1 MELVNLDRIIG
12 NQPFERIYLEAFPAE
27 ERIALTDLQDLSDA
41 NVNIYLSQLEQAGEM
56 CGLAIHYALPGEKG
70 FLLYFAMD
78 SRLRGQGIGTQAL
91 ALFKQIYPGGIILEC
106 ELIGENAENEELRQ
120 ARYRFYLRNG
130 LSDSGTISE
139 NMGGKYH
146 LMRSTAQITP
156 LEYQE
161 AVHHFGIKATL
172 MELND

>member
-1 MELVNLDRIIG
+1 MELVNLDQVTG
-12 NQPFERIYLEAFPAE
+12 NQHFERIYLEAFPAS
-27 ERIALTDLQDLSDA
+27 ERIALTDLQDLSDE
-41 NVNIYLSQLEQAGEM
+41 NINIHLSQLEQAGEV
-56 CGLAIHYALPGEKG
+56 CGLAVHYALPGEKG

-78 SRLRGQGIGTQAL
+78 SRLRGQGLGTQAL
-91 ALFKQIYPGGIILEC
+91 ALFKQIYPSGIILEC
-106 ELIGENAENEELRQ
+106 ELVGEAAENEELRQ

-139 NMGGKYH
+139 NMGGRYH

-161 AVHHFGIKATL
+161 AARHFEIKTTL
-172 MELND
+172 L